1 MEAVALQQQLQLY
14 KFDEIWT
21 RDGYLL
27 GEAYNL
33 CHRTQDIDPVLQL
46 YATYLYVVSFD
57 IGDDYYVPLDFIAGR
72 EPDGRV
78 TLAVTMKQ
86 VQNRTWTRI
95 PDFVARGQARHEALP
110 EE

>member
-1 MEAVALQQQLQLY
+1 MEAVALQQQLY

-27 GEAYNL
+27 GEAHHL
-33 CHRTQDIDPVLQL
+33 CHRTQDIDPVLLL
-46 YATYLYVVSFD
+46 YPTYLYVVSFD
-57 IGDDYYVPLDFIAGR
+57 IGDDYYVPLDFVAGR
-72 EPDGRV
+72 DPDGRV

-86 VQNRTWTRI
+86 IQDRTWTRT